1 MKKLSDSK
9 NLILIDTTNMPE
21 QEWLDRRHSGIGGSE
36 VGTVLGLNP
45 YSSAI
50 ELFYRKIEK
59 TPENIENESMFW
71 GKVHEKNIANIW
83 QYYEKD
89 KLDFNSMVLNF
100 KAGTIKRQSK
110 EVFSIIKN
118 PDYPYLFANIDR
130 LIIDENGDEGVLE
143 IKTASGFA
151 LKKWEAGLPPY
162 YLIQLQTY
170 MLITGLEYGEIAVLK
185 DGRNFEIFP
194 VKRNDNIIEGI
205 IERCSDLYARIEEA
219 RKLDAEGKPF
229 EHLEPE
235 PDDTEAYEKFM
246 KDRYVSKPIKLEGTQ
261 EILDRARDMVK
272 LNEDK
277 KEIEKQYQGHK
288 NKIIAFMREADTI
301 DFGASGTITFK
312 ANSKGIKVFNNYVKI
327 LD

>member
-1 MKKLSDSK
+1 MKRLLDNE
-9 NLILIDTTNMPE
+9 NLILIDTKDMPRE
-21 QEWLDRRHSGIGGSE
+21 EWLSRRHSGIGGSE
-36 VGTVLGLNP
+36 VGAILGLNP

-50 ELFYRKIEK
+50 ELFYHKIEK
-59 TPENIENESMFW
+59 TPENIDNEPMFW
-71 GKVHEKNIANIW
+71 GRMLEDKVANIW

-89 KLDFNSMVLNF
+89 KLDFLSMSDNF
-100 KAGTIKRQSK
+100 KKGIIKRESR

-130 LIIDENGDEGVLE
+130 LIIDENGEEGVLE

-170 MLITGLEYGEIAVLK
+170 MLITGLNYGEIAILK

-194 VKRNDNIIEGI
+194 VQRNDSIIAGI
-205 IERCSDLYARIEEA
+205 IEKCNDFYSRIEEA
-219 RKLDAEGKPF
+219 RKLEAAGKPF

-235 PDDTEAYEKFM
+235 PDNTEAYEKFM
-246 KDRYVSKPIKLEGTQ
+246 KARYVSKPIRLEGTP
-261 EILDRARDMVK
+261 EILDTAKSMAN
-272 LNEDK
+272 LN
-277 KEIEKQYQGHK
+277 KEIKKIETEYQGNK

-301 DFGASGTITFK
+301 DFGGSGTITYK
-312 ANSKGIKVFNNYVKI
+312 ANAKGVKVFNNNVKI
-327 LD
+327 